1 MEFKLKYSEIK
12 ELTEDELETK
22 EKEIRMEL
30 FNLKFRKFSGQLD
43 NTSRISI
50 LKKDLARILTYKN
63 ELSFTQDKTV

>member
-1 MEFKLKYSEIK
+1 MELKLKYSEIK

-22 EKEIRMEL
+22 EKEIRLEL

-63 ELSFTQDKTV
+63 ELLFTQDETV

>member
-1 MEFKLKYSEIK
+1 MKYSEIK
-12 ELTEDELETK
+12 ELTEDELATK

-63 ELSFTQDKTV
+63 ELSYTQDKTV